1 MRQWLLLFCFTRH
14 TDREEMVKSGFN
26 LSITGVL
33 TFWGKCGE
41 IMRDIGKHWKV
52 TYVLLCARIICRL
65 KEAGNMD

>member
-1 MRQWLLLFCFTRH
+1 
-14 TDREEMVKSGFN
+14 MVKSGFN

-33 TFWGKCGE
+33 MLWGKCGE
-41 IMRDIGKHWKV
+41 IMRDTGKHWKV